1 MVYNVCV
8 YIKKKKRTQLYRIR
22 NEVSGVDLVSPFLHV
37 LGRSLFVQVGYQ
49 MEKLYVTDVDLQ
61 KKVEIKIQSTLVV
74 FCALLSVFF
83 YQTRWI
89 AGGHD
94 KVHEDGQVSMVHPQ
108 FGQGFEH
115 AIVVDLTLIRRRTG
129 GSKCYVRI

>member
-83 YQTRWI
+83 TKL
-89 AGGHD
+89 AGSQVDMTKFMKTAKWAWCTHNLA
-94 KVHEDGQVSMVHPQ
+94 KVLNTP
-108 FGQGFEH
+108 
-115 AIVVDLTLIRRRTG
+115 
-129 GSKCYVRI
+129 